1 MLKRLFPCM
10 LLYIFVLQSTQAQK
24 KHLTPDDYGKWQSL
38 GAIDLS
44 PNGEWIAY
52 QVTVQEDN
60 DTMFVTNRNTNKT
73 YKLEFSSTPEFS
85 KDNQWIAYRI
95 GLPFKEVEKLRDQMK
110 PVEFQMG
117 LLNLATGKKEVI
129 QNINRFGFSRDGKF
143 LAAYLAPPKD
153 SKDKGAVLLIKNLSD
168 GTTRTIGNVTE
179 YAFNKKSDH
188 LAYIVESAN
197 QAGNSAELFHLNN
210 YTLKVLASDTA
221 KFSKLTWQKE
231 GDGLAFFGNYRKDR
245 YEEDNAIVYT
255 YTNIYKTPTLR
266 TFNPETAKDFPK
278 GMRIFNGSNIALSD
292 DMTTAFFGLRKW
304 TYNELAK
311 KDDKKPGDTLTKK
324 DTARIDSTR
333 AIISAKKGTTAEKMA
348 GVDIWHWKD
357 PEIQPRQKV
366 TLGQDTVLSY
376 VSAWN
381 LDNNTFF
388 QLSKEEAPYAQLTG
402 NQKYAVVFT
411 DKKYK
416 PAFKED
422 FADAWLVNVK
432 TGAEKLAFEK
442 SLTGFYTFPRSSPD
456 GKYLVYFKDKH
467 WWSYEI
473 SSGKNINLTADIK
486 TDFWN
491 VRDDH
496 PASRPAVG
504 TAGWLKGDKEILLY
518 DEYNVWSVKPDG
530 KGARKLTEG
539 EKDETIFRV
548 TRLDFEEPYLDDAK
562 PIFFTAYG
570 DKTKKFGYYKLEKG
584 KLEKLIFEDAL
595 VNRLVKA
602 KDANALAYVKQNYDK
617 SPALYVAENIHSK
630 SAASSK
636 PEVGTLIA
644 TTNKQQ
650 DSFYWGKS
658 ELVSF
663 TNKKGKKMQGALFY
677 PANYEPGKKYP
688 MIVYIYETLS
698 NTVHSYTPPSKRG
711 SYNTTNF
718 TTNGYF
724 VFRPDIVYE
733 INDPGMSAV
742 NNVVPAVEEVLKTGM
757 IDKDKLGIM
766 GHSWGAYQTS
776 FIITQTDMF
785 KAAIAG
791 APLTNLISM
800 SNSIYWNTGI
810 PDARIF
816 ETSQGRFDG
825 PWYERMEE
833 HMRNSP
839 MYQAANIKTPL
850 LVAFGDKD
858 GAVDWHQGIEMYS
871 TLRRMQKP
879 HIMLVYADENHS
891 LAKKENQVDY
901 QKRQKEFFDH
911 YLLGK
916 PAEKWISEGIPM
928 QEKMKQKAK
937 ESPAPR
943 AF

>member
-1 MLKRLFPCM
+1 MLKRLLPFM
-10 LLYIFVLQSTQAQK
+10 ILFFITSTQAQK
-24 KHLTPDDYGKWQSL
+24 KYLTPDDYGKWQSI
-38 GAIDLS
+38 GASDLS
-44 PNGEWIAY
+44 PNGEWVAY
-52 QVTVQEDN
+52 QISVQEDN
-60 DTMFVTNRNTNKT
+60 DTMFIVNRNTNKV

-95 GLPFKEVEKLRDQMK
+95 GLPYKEAEKLREQAK
-110 PVEFQMG
+110 PIEAKMG
-117 LLNLATGKKEVI
+117 LLNLTTGKKEII

-143 LAAYLAPPKD
+143 LAVYLTPPKEN
-153 SKDKGAVLLIKNLSD
+153 KDKGAVLLVKNLSD

-197 QAGNSAELFHLNN
+197 SAGNSAELFHLTN

-231 GDGLAFFGNYRKDR
+231 GDGLAFYRNYRKDR
-245 YEEDNAIVYT
+245 YEEDNAVVYT
-255 YTNIYKTPTLR
+255 YTNIYKTPTLKI
-266 TFNPETAKDFPK
+266 FDPETAKTFPK
-278 GMRIFNGSNIALSD
+278 GMRIFSGSTLSLSD

-311 KDDKKPGDTLTKK
+311 KDDKKPGDSLTKK
-324 DTARIDSTR
+324 DSARLDSTK
-333 AIISAKKGTTAEKMA
+333 AIAAKKTPTATPEKPA

-357 PEIQPRQKV
+357 PEIQPRQKM

-376 VSAWN
+376 LSAWN
-381 LDNNTFF
+381 LDNNSFF
-388 QLSKEEAPYAQLTG
+388 QLAKEEAPNAQLTG
-402 NQKYAVVFT
+402 NQKYAVIYT

-422 FADAWLVNVK
+422 FADAWIVNVK
-432 TGAEKLAFEK
+432 TGEGKLAFEK
-442 SLTGFYTFPRSSPD
+442 SLMGFYSFPRSSPG
-456 GKYLVYFKDKH
+456 GKYLLYFKDKH
-467 WWSYEI
+467 WWTYNI
-473 SSGKNINLTADIK
+473 ATGKNLNLTENIK

-504 TAGWLKGDKEILLY
+504 TGGWTKGDKEVLLY
-518 DEYNVWSVKPDG
+518 DEYSVWAVKPDG
-530 KGARKLTEG
+530 KGAKKLLDG
-539 EKDETIFRV
+539 QQDEIMFRV
-548 TRLDFEEPYLDDAK
+548 IRLDFEEPYLDDTQ
-562 PIFFTAYG
+562 PIFFSAYG
-570 DKTKKFGYYKLEKG
+570 DKTKKYGYYKFEKG
-584 KLEKLIFEDAL
+584 KVEKLIFEDAL
-595 VNRLVKA
+595 VNRLTKA
-602 KDANALAYVKQNYDK
+602 KDANAFSYVKQNYDK
-617 SPALYVAENIHSK
+617 SPALYVVANNFSDAKLVAKTNQHQENY
-630 SAASSK
+630 
-636 PEVGTLIA
+636 
-644 TTNKQQ
+644 
-650 DSFYWGKS
+650 YWGKS
-658 ELVSF
+658 ELISF

-698 NTVHSYTPPSKRG
+698 NTVHSYTQPSQRG

-825 PWYERMEE
+825 PWYERMED

-871 TLRRMQKP
+871 TMRRMQKP
-879 HIMLVYADENHS
+879 HIMLVYADENHG
-891 LAKKENQVDY
+891 LAKKENQIDY

-916 PAEKWISEGIPM
+916 PAEKWISEGVSM
-928 QEKMKQKAK
+928 QEKLKKGK
-937 ESPAPR
+937 ETTPPAPR

>member
-1 MLKRLFPCM
+1 MFFFF
-10 LLYIFVLQSTQAQK
+10 INVNAQQK
-24 KHLTPDDYGKWQSL
+24 KHLHPEDYKKWQSL
-38 GAIDLS
+38 AYADLS

-60 DTMFVTNRNTNKT
+60 DSLFVMNRNTNKM
-73 YKLEFSSTPEFS
+73 YRLEFGSGPEFS

-95 GLPFKEVEKLRDQMK
+95 GLPFKDAEKLREQSK
-110 PVEFQMG
+110 PIEYKMG
-117 LLNLATGKKEVI
+117 LLNLTTGKKEIV
-129 QNINRFGFSRDGKF
+129 QNINRFAFSRNGK
-143 LAAYLAPPKD
+143 YLAVYLSPPKEN
-153 SKDKGAVLLIKNLSD
+153 KDKGAVVLLKNLGE

-179 YAFNKKSDH
+179 YSFNKKSDH
-188 LAYIVESAN
+188 FAYIVESAN
-197 QAGNSAELFHLNN
+197 TAGNSAELFNLNN
-210 YTLKVLASDTA
+210 YNLKVLASDTA

-231 GDGLAFFGNYRKDR
+231 GDGLAFFKSFRKDR
-245 YEEDNAIVYT
+245 YEEDNAVVYA
-255 YTNIYKTPTLR
+255 YTNINKTPSLKV
-266 TFNPETAKDFPK
+266 FDPQMAKNFPAK
-278 GMRIFNGSNIALSD
+278 MRIFNGSNITLSD

-311 KDDKKPGDTLTKK
+311 KDDKKPGDSLTKK

-333 AIISAKKGTTAEKMA
+333 AIVAAKKGSSPEKLA

-366 TLGQDTVLSY
+366 TLNQDTVFSY
-376 VSAWN
+376 LSAWN
-381 LDNNTFF
+381 LDDNSFF
-388 QLSKEEAPYAQLTG
+388 QLAKEDAPRAQLTG
-402 NQKYAVVFT
+402 KQKHAIIFT
-411 DKKYK
+411 DTKYK

-432 TGAEKLAFEK
+432 TGASKLAFEK
-442 SLTGFYTFPRSSPD
+442 SLTGFYTFPQSSPD

-467 WWSYEI
+467 WWSYNIATEQ
-473 SSGKNINLTADIK
+473 NINLTQNIK

-496 PASRPAVG
+496 PASRPPVG
-504 TAGWLKGDKEILLY
+504 AGGWLKDDKEILLY
-518 DEYNVWSVKPDG
+518 SEYDVWAIKPDG
-530 KGARKLTEG
+530 KGAKKLTDG
-539 EKDETIFRV
+539 EKDEIMYRV
-548 TRLDFEEPYLDDAK
+548 NRLDFEEPYLDDTK
-562 PIFFTAYG
+562 PIFLSAYG

-584 KLEKLIFEDAL
+584 NVEKLIFEDAMI
-595 VNRLVKA
+595 NRLTKA
-602 KDANALAYVKQNYDK
+602 KDANAFVYVKQNFDK
-617 SPALYVAENIHSK
+617 SPSLYVADNFSNSK
-630 SAASSK
+630 MVA
-636 PEVGTLIA
+636 V
-644 TTNKQQ
+644 TNPQQ
-650 DSFYWGKS
+650 KDYFWGKS
-658 ELVSF
+658 ELISF

-677 PANYEPGKKYP
+677 PANYEAGKKYP
-688 MIVYIYETLS
+688 MIVYIYEILS
-698 NTVHSYTPPSKRG
+698 NTVHGYTAPSQRG

-733 INDPGMSAV
+733 TNDPGISAV
-742 NNVVPAVEEVLKTGM
+742 NNVIPAVEEVLKTGM

-800 SNSIYWNTGI
+800 SNSIYWNSGT
-810 PDARIF
+810 PDAKIF

-871 TLRRMQKP
+871 TMRRMQKP
-879 HIMLVYADENHS
+879 HIMLVYADENHG
-891 LAKKENQVDY
+891 LAKKENQIDY
-901 QKRQKEFFDH
+901 QRRQKEFFDH
-911 YLLGK
+911 YILGK
-916 PAEKWISEGIPM
+916 PAEKWITEGIPM
-928 QEKMKQKAK
+928 QDKVRDRIKENAQK
-937 ESPAPR
+937 PMQ
-943 AF
+943 